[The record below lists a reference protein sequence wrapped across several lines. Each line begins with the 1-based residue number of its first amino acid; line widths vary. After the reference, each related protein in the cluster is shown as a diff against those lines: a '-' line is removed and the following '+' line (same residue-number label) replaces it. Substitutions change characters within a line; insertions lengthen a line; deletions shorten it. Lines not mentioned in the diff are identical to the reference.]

1 MRLDFY
7 RLSDRLCKIGCV
19 MIAIDYFYPNI
30 PVRIGGIGFA
40 LVIAGLLSALADEII
55 ERRRRE
61 SEAAHKITPDSLA

>member
-1 MRLDFY
+1 
-7 RLSDRLCKIGCV
+7 